1 MAKKTV
7 VVIVGPTGIGKTDVT
22 LKLAQHYNSVI
33 ISADSRQVFK
43 ELKIGTASPTKEDL
57 DKVQHYLVGIKS
69 IFDYYSA
76 YEFEQDAIAIVEKL
90 FNSYDL
96 LFMTGGSMMYVDA
109 FCNGIDDLPTVDKKL
124 REEVA
129 EEYNKNGLEYMQR
142 KLKLLDPVYY
152 QQVDLKNHKRVV
164 HAIEICLMTG
174 KPYSQLRT
182 KPNVE
187 RPFNIIKIGLN
198 IEREK
203 LYERINSRVD
213 KMFELGLEEEA
224 RSVYKHKELNSLNT
238 VGYKELFAHFDGEY
252 DLERAKELI
261 KRNSRHYAKKQLS
274 WFNRDKF
281 INWYNPCEI
290 DKIREFLDESLL

>member
-57 DKVQHYLVGIKS
+57 NKVQHYLVGIKS

-76 YEFEQDAIAIVEKL
+76 YEFEQDAIATVEKL

-129 EEYNKNGLEYMQR
+129 EEYDKNGLEYMQR
-142 KLKLLDPVYY
+142 KLKLLDPIYY
-152 QQVDLKNHKRVV
+152 EQVDLKNYKRVV

-198 IEREK
+198 IERKE

-224 RSVYKHKELNSLNT
+224 RSVYKYKELNSLNT

>member
-213 KMFELGLEEEA
+213 KMFELGFEEEA